1 MSYDL
6 RKRTKSV
13 LQVCCFISV
22 ARTCQRG
29 SEKTTKL
36 YPSASFQRAEGKR
49 RKMKICKYQNACKK
63 ISKKEN
69 RRPYIHLEDEYLAGK
84 RAPYFICRLYPK
96 CDRTDCPYVHFI
108 LPTSSSSASSDG
120 CN

>member
-1 MSYDL
+1 MYYRCVVSFRLPGPVKEDQ
-6 RKRTKSV
+6 KR
-13 LQVCCFISV
+13 LQ
-22 ARTCQRG
+22 A
-29 SEKTTKL
+29 L
-36 YPSASFQRAEGKR
+36 PPSASFQRAEGKR
-49 RKMKICKYQNACKK
+49 RKMKICKYQKGK
-63 ISKKEN
+63 SMSL
-69 RRPYIHLEDEYLAGK
+69 YSFHLEDEYLAGK